1 MRKKL
6 SNPERTSNISP
17 SKTFTARVVRVASVE
32 AKFIEREEND
42 TTVFQ
47 KTVVSLISLKW

>member
-6 SNPERTSNISP
+6 SNPERTWNISP
-17 SKTFTARVVRVASVE
+17 SKTVTAGVVRVTSVE
-32 AKFIEREEND
+32 AKFIERGEND

-47 KTVVSLISLKW
+47 KTMASLIS